1 MQLNHYVIQNKR
13 KSEFCPDCVVVH
25 SSMAFQM
32 CIFTVSPISGN
43 RLSVIA
49 VFYVSWLCKRR
60 AFFDPKL
67 QIVLRL
73 APFFLTALQIFLQ
86 RHNFLPKCI
95 LQQQLANLRKKYI
108 PSTYLTPLCIVS
120 FAKKREVSFFVSLKL
135 DFHIFWTWSWTWNG
149 RILSR
154 RL

>member
-49 VFYVSWLCKRR
+49 VFYVS
-60 AFFDPKL
+60 
-67 QIVLRL
+67 
-73 APFFLTALQIFLQ
+73 
-86 RHNFLPKCI
+86 
-95 LQQQLANLRKKYI
+95 
-108 PSTYLTPLCIVS
+108 
-120 FAKKREVSFFVSLKL
+120 
-135 DFHIFWTWSWTWNG
+135 
-149 RILSR
+149 
-154 RL
+154 